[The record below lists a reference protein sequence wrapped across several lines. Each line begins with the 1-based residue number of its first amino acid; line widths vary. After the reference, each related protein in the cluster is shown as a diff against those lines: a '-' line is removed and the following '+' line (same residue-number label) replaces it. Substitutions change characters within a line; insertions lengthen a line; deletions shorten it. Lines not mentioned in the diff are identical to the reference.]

1 MSQMNTETPYR
12 NVLVVVLPER
22 HMLPPDGDEFKGDDS
37 AIPGVYS
44 VDGIPDRVTEE
55 EAAYYALE
63 AFHESQGIAFV
74 EDLAIFVIDT
84 EAGRLLDEDEDPT
97 GGEWIGGVSCEKTG
111 TDLPPWLVTLLLREM
126 DPLD

>member
-1 MSQMNTETPYR
+1 MSQTNTESPYR

-44 VDGIPDRVTEE
+44 VDGIPARVTDD

-63 AFHESQGIAFV
+63 TFHESHGIAFV
-74 EDLAIFVIDT
+74 EDLAIFVLDT
-84 EAGRLLDEDEDPT
+84 KAGRLLSEDEEPT
-97 GGEWIGGVSCEKTG
+97 ECESIGGVSCEKTG
-111 TDLPPWLVTLLLREM
+111 TDLPPWLVTLLLREL
-126 DPLD
+126 DPLG